1 MVIDPPTGIKVSVLN
16 AKVVIPVV
24 VLCAT
29 LSPSVNDRVVLKMFD
44 PVFGMNVPQ
53 LILLSTS
60 FDVRIFVHANAENGV
75 PVTSCPCENV
85 IL

>member
-1 MVIDPPTGIKVSVLN
+1 MVILPPWGNEDSVVN

-24 VLCAT
+24 ILCAT
-29 LSPSVNDRVVLKMFD
+29 LSPAVNDSVVLKIFD

-60 FDVRIFVHANAENGV
+60 FDVRITVHANAENGV
-75 PVTSCPCENV
+75 PVISCPCENV